1 MAIFSGESLLKI
13 LSQGFVLHKNSYL
26 RNLWNIMDFV
36 VVVTGYMTLFMT
48 NLNLRTLRAMKV
60 LRPLK
65 LVAGIPSN
73 FFFSRKI

>member
-1 MAIFSGESLLKI
+1 VLKI

-73 FFFSRKI
+73 